1 MCNNIII
8 HILFKYFLARA
19 YSWYKY
25 LGGAMSKKNIQNEY
39 WEENELEYFPKRRVS
54 NKLSW
59 KIHHI
64 AGSFYSNKMG
74 RVIEYESLGEC
85 LFYFFLELA
94 REVERYYVQPV
105 EIEIPYLSG
114 DGDRKGWIHIPD
126 VLVFGNGFKPM
137 IFQIKETPQESK
149 KHDFINKICQ
159 EYSAKRQWEYKVIYP
174 KKLPQTILYN
184 IKFLQGAIRKR
195 KGFDE
200 WIPEI
205 IYRVEHMENITI
217 DELASSFSPKANPLL
232 VMPAIYHLIAT
243 GILQI
248 NITKE
253 IDQYSEV
260 RLKKLNEQLLPYLNL
275 DGELFEY

>member
-1 MCNNIII
+1 M
-8 HILFKYFLARA
+8 
-19 YSWYKY
+19 
-25 LGGAMSKKNIQNEY
+25 
-39 WEENELEYFPKRRVS
+39 
-54 NKLSW
+54 
-59 KIHHI
+59 
-64 AGSFYSNKMG
+64 
-74 RVIEYESLGEC
+74 
-85 LFYFFLELA
+85 
-94 REVERYYVQPV
+94 
-105 EIEIPYLSG
+105 
-114 DGDRKGWIHIPD
+114 
-126 VLVFGNGFKPM
+126 
-137 IFQIKETPQESK
+137 
-149 KHDFINKICQ
+149 
-159 EYSAKRQWEYKVIYP
+159 
-174 KKLPQTILYN
+174 YN

-195 KGFDE
+195 KRFDE

-275 DGELFEY
+275 DGDLFEY